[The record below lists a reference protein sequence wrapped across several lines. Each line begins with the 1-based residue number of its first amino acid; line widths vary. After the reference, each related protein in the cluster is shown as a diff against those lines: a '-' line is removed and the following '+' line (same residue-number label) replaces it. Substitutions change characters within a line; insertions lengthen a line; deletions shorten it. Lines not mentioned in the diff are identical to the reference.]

1 MSTHYW
7 LSVRFLDNS
16 IRQSRYRDIIE
27 DTIANSKLM
36 ICWISGFESAVLKLP
51 PQKPGKVYPIA
62 PVAFVTFQRKC
73 DAQIAID
80 KLQGEKFDDEYA
92 TTLRLEFAKSNTKNK
107 MKSLK
112 VQILPHLTSFDL
124 TTPNPEL

>member
-1 MSTHYW
+1 MIVNW
-7 LSVRFLDNS
+7 
-16 IRQSRYRDIIE
+16 
-27 DTIANSKLM
+27 KLM

-112 VQILPHLTSFDL
+112 VKIWPQLTPDLMLNLILLGAWHKCHTY
-124 TTPNPEL
+124 PNNGQ

>member
-1 MSTHYW
+1 MI
-7 LSVRFLDNS
+7 V
-16 IRQSRYRDIIE
+16 
-27 DTIANSKLM
+27 NSKLM

-112 VQILPHLTSFDL
+112 VKFYLIWPHLTLPLSWTLGAWHKCHTNF
-124 TTPNPEL
+124 NNG